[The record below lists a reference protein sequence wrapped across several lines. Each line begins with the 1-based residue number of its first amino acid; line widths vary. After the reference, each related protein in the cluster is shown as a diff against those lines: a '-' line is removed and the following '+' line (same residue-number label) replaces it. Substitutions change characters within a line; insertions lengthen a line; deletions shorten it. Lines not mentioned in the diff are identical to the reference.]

1 MTVTKRTL
9 EICKQALDY
18 FEDNPNKNAFIKIR
32 EGNENY
38 IDAMVLRD
46 IFYYGSNSYT
56 FWDGSIYGFSFDA
69 NLFEGEKEDEK

>member
-18 FEDNPNKNAFIKIR
+18 FEDNPDKNAFIKLR
-32 EGNENY
+32 SGNEEY

-46 IFYYGSNSYT
+46 IFYYGSNNYT
-56 FWDGSIYGFSFDA
+56 FWDGSIYGFSFYA
-69 NLFEGEKEDEK
+69 NLFEDEKGVKK